1 MADLILLYNATKRF
15 LTRITYQ
22 EACRHYCYYVLRKYG
37 NQAIV
42 AFDGYGSEPS
52 TKSMTHQRRSAGK
65 GSATVTF
72 QDGMKVTAKKDAF
85 LANTDNKQR
94 FITMLQRHLSEI
106 GCHTL
111 QAEGDAD
118 VLIVKIAVDSAV
130 THPTGLVGDN
140 TDLLVLHCYHTRA
153 DSNDLDF
160 RPEPK
165 ANSKERRVWNLLKV
179 KAELGPTCCFCMPFW
194 VVIRRLALTVL
205 EKPRPSKKY
214 GYSVYF
220 QHQAKV
226 FDIPGSTQ
234 AEAATAGENALVVLY
249 GGKQGESLY
258 SLRSRQYY
266 EKVAARGQ

>member
-1 MADLILLYNATKRF
+1 MADFILLYNATKSF

-42 AFDGYGSEPS
+42 AFDGYGSKPS

-65 GSATVTF
+65 GGATVTF

-118 VLIVKIAVDSAV
+118 VLIVKTAVDSAV

-179 KAELGPTCCFCMPFW
+179 KAELGPAVFRNMLFLHAILGCDTTSHPYGIGKAASLKKIWLLCLLPTSSEG
-194 VVIRRLALTVL
+194 IR
-205 EKPRPSKKY
+205 
-214 GYSVYF
+214 
-220 QHQAKV
+220 H
-226 FDIPGSTQ
+226 PGINS
-234 AEAATAGENALVVLY
+234 
-249 GGKQGESLY
+249 S
-258 SLRSRQYY
+258 
-266 EKVAARGQ
+266 